1 MVCCMKETNEKKLVV
16 HFLAGVAVFLGGMA
30 LLVILIDPFFH
41 YHKPWFGLKPLQ
53 TSHQY
58 QGYGA
63 VKHLEYDSLL
73 LGSSVV
79 MSINT
84 DTLDG
89 RLGSATIKAV
99 GNSAAAPLL
108 AAYLDIA
115 FEEHELK
122 QVYYGLDVFSL
133 YSGQEEN
140 PFPEEVDYMVNKNPF
155 DDVSYFWN
163 GDVIFEKIPDML
175 SVSRFDNFTWGLA
188 YQINDKNE
196 CGPEYVLQSYNP
208 LKDIGEHEAHDEL
221 YGYDEVEAN
230 LTRIEAFVQK
240 HPDTRFEF
248 FLPPYCITW
257 WYRAD
262 NQNLLES
269 YFYTLERAMER
280 LLPYENVRFFTT
292 DFNNPEIITNLYL
305 YQDVAHGGTVVTE
318 RMAAEIGNPEYEIT
332 LETYQK
338 ELGDLRKLLEA
349 FEVKTETEGIE
360 FVYDGPIECLE

>member
-1 MVCCMKETNEKKLVV
+1 MKETNEKKLVG
-16 HFLAGVAVFLGGMA
+16 HFLAGAAVFLGGMA
-30 LLVILIDPFFH
+30 LLVVFIDPFFH

-63 VKHLEYDSLL
+63 VKHLDYDSLL

-89 RLGSATIKAV
+89 RLDSTTIKAV

-115 FEEHELK
+115 FEEHDLK
-122 QVYYGLDVFSL
+122 YVYYGLDVFSL
-133 YSGQEEN
+133 YSQQEEN
-140 PFPEEVDYMVNKNPF
+140 PFPKEVDYMVNKNPF

-175 SVSRFDNFTWGLA
+175 SISRFDNYTWGLA
-188 YQINDKNE
+188 YQINGRDD
-196 CGPEYVLQSYNP
+196 CHPDFVLESYNP
-208 LKDIGEHEAHDEL
+208 IKDVGEHEEHDYL
-221 YGYDEVEAN
+221 YGYEEVEAN
-230 LTRIEAFVQK
+230 LEIIEEFVRE
-240 HPDTRFEF
+240 HPDTQFEF

-262 NQNLLES
+262 RQNLMES
-269 YFYTLERAMER
+269 YLYTLERVMER
-280 LLPYENVRFFTT
+280 LLPYDNVRFYTT

-318 RMAAEIGNPEYEIT
+318 RMASEIGNPEYEIT
-332 LETYQK
+332 LDTYRQELADLQK
-338 ELGDLRKLLEA
+338 I
-349 FEVKTETEGIE
+349 FEKFRQKTEEEGID
-360 FVYDGPIECLE
+360 FVYEGPITIDD